1 MTEHEIRP
9 ECEHRMTEME
19 TLLKNH
25 IPHVEARLSKIEKIL
40 WTIAAAAI
48 SGIFGLVVFLIKGH
62 ITFR

>member
-1 MTEHEIRP
+1 
-9 ECEHRMTEME
+9 ME

-25 IPHVEARLSKIEKIL
+25 IPHVERRLGKIEKIL

-48 SGIFGLVVFLIKGH
+48 SGIFGLVAFLIKGH